1 MDLAQSNEFH
11 MRLDCAREEVLD
23 SELQLHATKNEIS
36 QVLDAAEHLAVE
48 ACTLGLRR
56 GELEQDEAA
65 LVESEALAVQGK
77 VLAEKRLMD
86 VGGFECVV
94 RILRKTLQKAK
105 LELLDTEDETRSIAR
120 EEEQLRAELVSLTA
134 NLKFTKLNVMRLQE
148 ECATAATNKRDTD
161 SKLRQLSMF
170 LHKAITTSMPDL
182 DDVRP
187 ASPAPIALQL
197 PASPDVTTAS
207 SSVASTPIVSGGKKA
222 SNRRVNAPGSDASLS
237 HSLRE
242 SAAMDKYRRVEK
254 PRREEQAQHVEANE
268 IRITQQG
275 KVRNYISYA
284 NGLFAVRFFA
294 LSMLFSLG
302 LLRVS
307 DVKCC
312 RFARRFGQEKSERGV
327 MLKAMG
333 NAISKAVTV
342 AEILKH
348 RVAHLHQVT
357 QISSIETVDVYE
369 PLEEGLDRI
378 ETKRHIPGISI
389 QLSLDELDRDDPGY
403 QSPIPVDQVSPSSFS
418 YHDDREYRKSRGHGK
433 RASGRSGGRGGAAVG
448 PPASAVADAVAAA
461 AIGAEEERDAMR
473 TEEALG
479 GHQTPGEDE
488 EKTTAAHGKRSRG
501 RGRGRGGS
509 NGGRGGRKARGE
521 SPTLADTSSESVPS
535 AEAESESA
543 AKQQVDG
550 EGVPKSS
557 GRKSNRGR
565 KPAKREVSGE
575 GYSDESKPPAEE
587 DEARDNDRMMGRG
600 GRGGRGRH
608 SGRGRS
614 RGRGRGRG
622 GRGDDKGH
630 DGAPAATAAAA
641 IEVVAAIE

>member
-23 SELQLHATKNEIS
+23 TELQLNATKNEIS
-36 QVLDAAEHLAVE
+36 QVLGAAEHLAVE

-94 RILRKTLQKAK
+94 RILRKALQKAK

-134 NLKFTKLNVMRLQE
+134 NLKFTQLNVARLQE

-170 LHKAITTSMPDL
+170 LHKAINTSMPDL

-187 ASPAPIALQL
+187 ASPASIALHL
-197 PASPDVTTAS
+197 PASPDATTAS
-207 SSVASTPIVSGGKKA
+207 SSRP
-222 SNRRVNAPGSDASLS
+222 
-237 HSLRE
+237 
-242 SAAMDKYRRVEK
+242 AMDKYRRVEK

-284 NGLFAVRFFA
+284 NGLFACRRF
-294 LSMLFSLG
+294 
-302 LLRVS
+302 VW
-307 DVKCC
+307 
-312 RFARRFGQEKSERGV
+312 RFGQEKSERGV

-433 RASGRSGGRGGAAVG
+433 RASGRSGGRGGAALG
-448 PPASAVADAVAAA
+448 PPASAVADAVAAVA
-461 AIGAEEERDAMR
+461 TGAEEERDAMR

-488 EKTTAAHGKRSRG
+488 EKTTAVHGKRGRG

-521 SPTLADTSSESVPS
+521 SPALAGTNSESVPG
-535 AEAESESA
+535 AEAESEIA
-543 AKQQVDG
+543 AKQQVEG
-550 EGVPKSS
+550 EGVSKSS

-587 DEARDNDRMMGRG
+587 DEVRDNDRMMGRG

-622 GRGDDKGH
+622 GRGDDNGH
-630 DGAPAATAAAA
+630 DGAPAAIAAAA